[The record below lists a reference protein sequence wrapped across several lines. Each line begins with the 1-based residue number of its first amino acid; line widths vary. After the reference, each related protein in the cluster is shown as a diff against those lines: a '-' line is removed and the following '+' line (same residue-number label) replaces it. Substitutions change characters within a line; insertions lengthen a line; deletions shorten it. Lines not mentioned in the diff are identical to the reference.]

1 MGVFGIATRKVLNAA
16 RAKGAGFGRLCH
28 DGRLTLDHGKARLA
42 LASDRIVEMLEDLVT
57 TVARIEAHFVL
68 AHLVLVIAF
77 RRPVINKNVVERE
90 EGNEVAFTSVGVDV
104 QSHERIHRFFRK
116 APDELHVSA

>member
-1 MGVFGIATRKVLNAA
+1 MDSVAKKTRSPMISIGRAFGVK
-16 RAKGAGFGRLCH
+16 
-28 DGRLTLDHGKARLA
+28 HGTEQKLMYRLA